1 MAINTLQYS
10 QQFQTVLDAQMLASA
25 TSAFMEANA
34 GQVKYDG
41 GDTVHIP
48 EISMQGLAKYDRDEG
63 FNQGSVTLK
72 FNPYKM
78 TQDRGRTFQLDSMD
92 VNETNFVATAGTVM
106 GEFQRTQVIPEI
118 DSYRYSKIA
127 ALATAENKVKTGFTP
142 AVATILEKLE
152 AEITDIQD
160 VVGEDEGLIIVMST
174 KLRTILNNADKFNRY
189 LNVAEF
195 KNGSVN
201 TTVKSFNDIPILGV
215 PSARMKTAYVFNDG
229 KTANQQAGGF
239 KADTAAKDIN
249 WIIMPQRAPIAVSK
263 TDKVRVFTPDIN
275 QKADAWKIDYRKYH
289 DLWIPKNR
297 FAAIRVNT
305 GA

>member
-127 ALATAENKVKTGFTP
+127 ALATAENKVTTGFTP

-152 AEITDIQD
+152 AEITEIQD

-195 KNGSVN
+195 KNGSIN

>member
-10 QQFQTVLDAQMLASA
+10 QQFQTVLDAQMLAGA

-48 EISMQGLAKYDRDEG
+48 EVSMQGLAKYDRDEG

-118 DSYRYSKIA
+118 DAYRYSKIS
-127 ALATAENKVKTGFTP
+127 ALATAENKVTTGFTP

-152 AEITDIQD
+152 AEITEIQD
-160 VVGEDEGLIIVMST
+160 VVGEEEGLIIVMST

-201 TTVKSFNDIPILGV
+201 TTVKSFNDTPILGV

-239 KADTAAKDIN
+239 KADTGAKDIN

-263 TDKVRVFTPDIN
+263 TDKVRIFTPELN

>member
-127 ALATAENKVKTGFTP
+127 ALATAESKVTTGFTP

-152 AEITDIQD
+152 AEITEIQD

-249 WIIMPQRAPIAVSK
+249 WIIMPQSAPIAVSK
-263 TDKVRVFTPDIN
+263 TDKVRVFTPELN

>member
-78 TQDRGRTFQLDSMD
+78 TQARGRTFQLDSMD

-127 ALATAENKVKTGFTP
+127 ALATAENKVTTGFTP

>member
-1 MAINTLQYS
+1 MPNNTLQYS
-10 QQFQTVLDAQMLASA
+10 QQFQTVLDAQMLAGA
-25 TSAFMEANA
+25 TTAFMEANA

-41 GDTVHIP
+41 GDTVLIP

-127 ALATAENKVKTGFTP
+127 ALATAANKVTAGFTP
-142 AVATILEKLE
+142 TATTILEKLE
-152 AEITDIQD
+152 AEITEIQD
-160 VVGEDEGLIIVMST
+160 VVGEDEGLIVVMST

-239 KADTAAKDIN
+239 KADTGAKDIN
-249 WIIMPQRAPIAVSK
+249 WIIMPQHAPIAVSK

-297 FAAIRVNT
+297 FATIRVNT

>member
-10 QQFQTVLDAQMLASA
+10 QQFQTVLDAQMLAGA

-48 EISMQGLAKYDRDEG
+48 EVSMQGLAKYDRDEG

-118 DSYRYSKIA
+118 DAYRYSKIS
-127 ALATAENKVKTGFTP
+127 ALATAENKVTTGFTP

-152 AEITDIQD
+152 AEITEIQD

-174 KLRTILNNADKFNRY
+174 KLRTILNNSDKFNRY

-263 TDKVRVFTPDIN
+263 TDKVRVFTPELN

>member
-118 DSYRYSKIA
+118 DAYRYSKIA
-127 ALATAENKVKTGFTP
+127 ALATAESKVTANFTP

-239 KADTAAKDIN
+239 KADTGAKDIN

-263 TDKVRVFTPDIN
+263 TDKVRIFTPELN

>member
-78 TQDRGRTFQLDSMD
+78 TQDRGRTFQLDAMD

-127 ALATAENKVKTGFTP
+127 ALATAENKVTTGFTP

-152 AEITDIQD
+152 AEITEIQD
-160 VVGEDEGLIIVMST
+160 VVGEDEGLIVVMST
-174 KLRTILNNADKFNRY
+174 KLRTILNNADKFNRF

-195 KNGSVN
+195 KNGSIN

-263 TDKVRVFTPDIN
+263 TDKVRVFTPDVN

>member
-1 MAINTLQYS
+1 MPINTLQYS
-10 QQFQTVLDAQMLASA
+10 QQFQTVLDAQMLAGA

-127 ALATAENKVKTGFTP
+127 ALATAENKVTTGFTP

-152 AEITDIQD
+152 AEITEIQD
-160 VVGEDEGLIIVMST
+160 VVGEDEGLIVVMST

-195 KNGSVN
+195 KNGSIN

-239 KADTAAKDIN
+239 KADTGAKDIN

-263 TDKVRVFTPDIN
+263 TDKVRVFTPELN

>member
-1 MAINTLQYS
+1 MPINTLQYS
-10 QQFQTVLDAQMLASA
+10 QQFQTVLDAQMLAGA

-127 ALATAENKVKTGFTP
+127 ALATAESKVTTGFTP

-249 WIIMPQRAPIAVSK
+249 WIIMPQSAPIAVSK
-263 TDKVRVFTPDIN
+263 TDKVRVFAPDIN

>member
-1 MAINTLQYS
+1 MPINTLQYS

-41 GDTVHIP
+41 GDTVYIP

-106 GEFQRTQVIPEI
+106 GEFQHTQVIPEI

-127 ALATAENKVKTGFTP
+127 ALATAENKVTTGFTP

-174 KLRTILNNADKFNRY
+174 KLRNILNNADKFNRY

-195 KNGSVN
+195 KNGSIN

>member
-48 EISMQGLAKYDRDEG
+48 EVSMQGLAKYDRDEG

-118 DSYRYSKIA
+118 DAYRYSKIS
-127 ALATAENKVKTGFTP
+127 ALATAENKVTTGFTP
-142 AVATILEKLE
+142 AVANILEKLE
-152 AEITDIQD
+152 AEITEIQD
-160 VVGEDEGLIIVMST
+160 VVGEEEGLIIVMST

-239 KADTAAKDIN
+239 KADTGAKDIN

-263 TDKVRVFTPDIN
+263 TDKVRIFTPELN

>member
-127 ALATAENKVKTGFTP
+127 ALATAENKVTTGFTP

-160 VVGEDEGLIIVMST
+160 VVGEDEGLIVVMST

-239 KADTAAKDIN
+239 KADTTAKDIN

-263 TDKVRVFTPDIN
+263 TDKVRVFTPDVN

>member
-1 MAINTLQYS
+1 MPINTLQYS
-10 QQFQTVLDAQMLASA
+10 QQFQTVLDAQMLAGA

-127 ALATAENKVKTGFTP
+127 ALATAENKVTTGFTP

-152 AEITDIQD
+152 AEITEIQD

-239 KADTAAKDIN
+239 KADTGAKDIN

-263 TDKVRVFTPDIN
+263 TDKVRVFTPELN

-297 FAAIRVNT
+297 FASIRVNT

>member
-1 MAINTLQYS
+1 MPINTLQYS
-10 QQFQTVLDAQMLASA
+10 QQFQTVLDAQMLAGA

-41 GDTVHIP
+41 GDTVHVP

-72 FNPYKM
+72 FNPCKM

-127 ALATAENKVKTGFTP
+127 ALATAENKVTTGFTP
-142 AVATILEKLE
+142 AVATILDKLE
-152 AEITDIQD
+152 AEITEIQD

-229 KTANQQAGGF
+229 KTASQQAGGF
-239 KADTAAKDIN
+239 KADTGAKDIN

-263 TDKVRVFTPDIN
+263 TDKVRVFTPELN

>member
-127 ALATAENKVKTGFTP
+127 ALATAENRVTTGFTP

-152 AEITDIQD
+152 AEITEIQD
-160 VVGEDEGLIIVMST
+160 VVGEDDGLIIVMST
-174 KLRTILNNADKFNRY
+174 KLRTILNNSDKFNRY

-201 TTVKSFNDIPILGV
+201 TTLKSFNDIPILGV

-249 WIIMPQRAPIAVSK
+249 WIIMPQSAPIAVSK

>member
-10 QQFQTVLDAQMLASA
+10 QQFQTVLDAQMLAGA

-48 EISMQGLAKYDRDEG
+48 EVSMQGLAKYDRDEG

-118 DSYRYSKIA
+118 DAYRYSKIS
-127 ALATAENKVKTGFTP
+127 ALATAENKVTTGFTP

-152 AEITDIQD
+152 AEITEIQD
-160 VVGEDEGLIIVMST
+160 VVGEEEGLIIVMST
-174 KLRTILNNADKFNRY
+174 KLRAILNNADKFNRY

-201 TTVKSFNDIPILGV
+201 TTVKSFNDTPILGV

-239 KADTAAKDIN
+239 KADTGAKDIN

-263 TDKVRVFTPDIN
+263 TDKVRIFTPELN

>member
-10 QQFQTVLDAQMLASA
+10 QQFQTVLDAQMLAGA

-41 GDTVHIP
+41 GDTVYIP

-127 ALATAENKVKTGFTP
+127 ALATAENKVTTGFTP

-152 AEITDIQD
+152 AEITEIQD

-174 KLRTILNNADKFNRY
+174 KLRTILNNSDKFNRY

-201 TTVKSFNDIPILGV
+201 TTLKSFNDIPILGV

-249 WIIMPQRAPIAVSK
+249 WIIMPQSAPIAVSK
-263 TDKVRVFTPDIN
+263 TDKVRVFTPELN

-297 FAAIRVNT
+297 FAAICVNT

>member
-10 QQFQTVLDAQMLASA
+10 QQFQTVLDAQMLAGA

-118 DSYRYSKIA
+118 DAYRYSKIS
-127 ALATAENKVKTGFTP
+127 ALATAENKVTTGFTP

-152 AEITDIQD
+152 AEITEIQD

-174 KLRTILNNADKFNRY
+174 KLRTILNNSDKFNRY

-263 TDKVRVFTPDIN
+263 TDKVRVFTPELN

>member
-1 MAINTLQYS
+1 MPINTLQYS
-10 QQFQTVLDAQMLASA
+10 QQFQTVLDAQMLAGA

-127 ALATAENKVKTGFTP
+127 ALATAESKVTTGFTP

-239 KADTAAKDIN
+239 KADTSAKDIN

-263 TDKVRVFTPDIN
+263 TDKVRVFTPELN

>member
-41 GDTVHIP
+41 GDTVYIP
-48 EISMQGLAKYDRDEG
+48 EISMQGLAKYDRDDG

-118 DSYRYSKIA
+118 DAYRYSKIA
-127 ALATAENKVKTGFTP
+127 ALATAENKVTTGFTP

-152 AEITDIQD
+152 AEITEIQD
-160 VVGEDEGLIIVMST
+160 VVGEDEGLIVVMST

-195 KNGSVN
+195 KNGSIN

-239 KADTAAKDIN
+239 KADTGAKDIN

>member
-127 ALATAENKVKTGFTP
+127 ALATAENKVTAGFTP

-152 AEITDIQD
+152 AEITEIQD

-174 KLRTILNNADKFNRY
+174 KLRTILNNSDKFNRY

-239 KADTAAKDIN
+239 KADTGAKDIN

-263 TDKVRVFTPDIN
+263 TDKVRVFTPELN

>member
-1 MAINTLQYS
+1 MPINTLQYS
-10 QQFQTVLDAQMLASA
+10 QQFQTVLDAQMLAGA
-25 TSAFMEANA
+25 TTAFMEANA

-78 TQDRGRTFQLDSMD
+78 TQDRGRTFQLDAMD

-118 DSYRYSKIA
+118 DSYRYSKI
-127 ALATAENKVKTGFTP
+127 TANFTP
-142 AVATILEKLE
+142 TATTILEKLE
-152 AEITDIQD
+152 EEITNILD
-160 VVGEDEGLIIVMST
+160 VVGENEPLVVVMST
-174 KLRTILNNADKFNRY
+174 KLRTLLNNSDKFNKF
-189 LNVAEF
+189 LDVTTF
-195 KNGSVN
+195 QNGAVN
-201 TTVKSFNDIPILGV
+201 TNVKSFNGV
-215 PSARMKTAYVFNDG
+215 PIITAPSACLKTQYVFNDG

-249 WIIMPQRAPIAVSK
+249 WIIMPKSAPIAVSK
-263 TDKVRVFTPDIN
+263 TDKVRVFTPDVN

>member
-127 ALATAENKVKTGFTP
+127 ALATAENKVTTGFTP

-195 KNGSVN
+195 KNGSIN

-239 KADTAAKDIN
+239 KADTGAKDIN

-263 TDKVRVFTPDIN
+263 TDKVRVFDPDVY

>member
-1 MAINTLQYS
+1 MPINTLQYS
-10 QQFQTVLDAQMLASA
+10 QQFQTVLDAQMLAGA

-127 ALATAENKVKTGFTP
+127 ALATAESKVTTGFTP

-152 AEITDIQD
+152 AEITEIQD
-160 VVGEDEGLIIVMST
+160 VVGEDKGLIIVMST

-239 KADTAAKDIN
+239 KADTGAKDIN

-263 TDKVRVFTPDIN
+263 TDKVRVFTPELN

>member
-1 MAINTLQYS
+1 MPINTLQYS
-10 QQFQTVLDAQMLASA
+10 QQFQTVLDAQMLAGA

-127 ALATAENKVKTGFTP
+127 ALATAESKVTTGFTP

-249 WIIMPQRAPIAVSK
+249 WIIMPQSAPIAVSK
-263 TDKVRVFTPDIN
+263 TDKVRVFTPELN

>member
-1 MAINTLQYS
+1 MPINTLQYS

-48 EISMQGLAKYDRDEG
+48 EISMQGLAKYDRDDG

-118 DSYRYSKIA
+118 DAYRYSKIA
-127 ALATAENKVKTGFTP
+127 ALATAENKVNTGFTP

-152 AEITDIQD
+152 AEITEIQD
-160 VVGEDEGLIIVMST
+160 VVGEDEGLIVVMST

-195 KNGSVN
+195 KNGSIN

-239 KADTAAKDIN
+239 KADTGAKDIN

-263 TDKVRVFTPDIN
+263 TDKVRVFSPDIN

>member
-1 MAINTLQYS
+1 MPINTLQYS

-127 ALATAENKVKTGFTP
+127 ALATAENKVTTGFTP

-152 AEITDIQD
+152 AEITEIQD
-160 VVGEDEGLIIVMST
+160 VVGEDEGLIVVMST

-195 KNGSVN
+195 KNGSIN

-263 TDKVRVFTPDIN
+263 TDKVRVFTPELN

>member
-72 FNPYKM
+72 FNSYKM

-127 ALATAENKVKTGFTP
+127 ALATAENKVTTGFTP

>member
-1 MAINTLQYS
+1 MPINTLQYS
-10 QQFQTVLDAQMLASA
+10 QQFQTVLDAQMLAGA
-25 TSAFMEANA
+25 TSAFMEVNA

-127 ALATAENKVKTGFTP
+127 ALATAENKVTTSFTP
-142 AVATILEKLE
+142 AAATILEKLE
-152 AEITDIQD
+152 AEITEIQD

-239 KADTAAKDIN
+239 KADTGAKDIN

-263 TDKVRVFTPDIN
+263 TDKVRVFTPELN

>member
-78 TQDRGRTFQLDSMD
+78 TQDRGRTFQLDAMD

-127 ALATAENKVKTGFTP
+127 ALATAENKVTTGFTP

-152 AEITDIQD
+152 AEITEIQD
-160 VVGEDEGLIIVMST
+160 VVGEDEGLIVVMST

-195 KNGSVN
+195 KNGSIN

-239 KADTAAKDIN
+239 KADTGAKDIN

-263 TDKVRVFTPDIN
+263 TDKVRVFTPDVN

>member
-10 QQFQTVLDAQMLASA
+10 QQFQTVLDAQMLAGA

-48 EISMQGLAKYDRDEG
+48 EVSMQGLAKYDRDEG

-118 DSYRYSKIA
+118 DAYRYSKIS
-127 ALATAENKVKTGFTP
+127 ALATAENKVTTGFTP

-152 AEITDIQD
+152 AEITEIQD
-160 VVGEDEGLIIVMST
+160 VVGEEEGLIIVMST

-195 KNGSVN
+195 KKGSVN

-239 KADTAAKDIN
+239 KADTGAKDIN

-263 TDKVRVFTPDIN
+263 TDKVRIFTPELN

>member
-10 QQFQTVLDAQMLASA
+10 QQFQTVLDAQMLAGA

-48 EISMQGLAKYDRDEG
+48 EVSMQGLAKYDRDEG

-118 DSYRYSKIA
+118 DAYRYSKIS
-127 ALATAENKVKTGFTP
+127 ALATAENKVTTGFTP

-152 AEITDIQD
+152 AEITEIQD

-239 KADTAAKDIN
+239 KADTGAKDIN

-263 TDKVRVFTPDIN
+263 TDKVRVFTPELN

-297 FAAIRVNT
+297 FAAIRVNI